1 MSRPLPDFKQI
12 QPLDAQLL
20 GAAAV
25 LVVAIT
31 QAGSEGAKLLRKI
44 EELRPDLAVVTQGSI
59 GLFSMDKPI
68 SPDEVIGDDGDETF
82 IRNMR
87 RIAALGTT
95 LLKYAA
101 GVATSVTTA
110 STAEQEPVPTISD
123 VAADG
128 TPIFDSNAPKLYN
141 LALTHDEIHL
151 LFWALRIAEAS
162 READFDSYASARDTY
177 IEQAYQG
184 PEAMERFADKF
195 DATHALARSDDG
207 E

>member
-1 MSRPLPDFKQI
+1 MSRDLPDFKTI

-101 GVATSVTTA
+101 GVAVTA
-110 STAEQEPVPTISD
+110 PVIEPVPTISD

-128 TPIFDSNAPKLYN
+128 TPIFGDSKVPKLYN
-141 LALTHDEIHL
+141 LALTHEEIHL
-151 LFWALRIAEAS
+151 MFWALRLAEALRRS
-162 READFDSYASARDTY
+162 DFDGSGFAADVYT
-177 IEQAYQG
+177 
-184 PEAMERFADKF
+184 EAFAKLTEAGVDRFIDKF
-195 DATHALARSDDG
+195 DAMHGLARADDG